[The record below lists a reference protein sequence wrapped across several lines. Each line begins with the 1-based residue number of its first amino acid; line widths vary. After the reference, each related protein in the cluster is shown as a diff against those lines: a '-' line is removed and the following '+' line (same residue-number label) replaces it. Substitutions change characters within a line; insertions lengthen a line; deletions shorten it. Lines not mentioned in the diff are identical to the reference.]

1 MAQRLEQEEENA
13 VEIKENYSSLQQEVD
28 VKTKKLKKVL
38 TRWLAT

>member
-38 TRWLAT
+38 FT